1 MSRFLEGPEDLPLAS
16 APQRTYTAGVR
27 FRVRFQQVQPAEV
40 TLRLERAVLLTCVW
54 LSAACGGSSSGSQAS
69 GQTVTLT
76 VDGVAVDLSAI
87 TKANQTTAPYL
98 SEVQAGNTDSSTTL
112 VLEFGTYPP
121 VAGTYS
127 CPTDGVAILYSTSV
141 GGFYSGVNSAGLTD
155 PTPTSCTI
163 TITSYT
169 AAGAPFEGT
178 FSGTVAGGGNVAG
191 TTHVITNGHFKVTA
205 P

>member
-1 MSRFLEGPEDLPLAS
+1 
-16 APQRTYTAGVR
+16 
-27 FRVRFQQVQPAEV
+27 
-40 TLRLERAVLLTCVW
+40 
-54 LSAACGGSSSGSQAS
+54 
-69 GQTVTLT
+69 

-87 TKANQTTAPYL
+87 THAAQTNAPYL
-98 SEVQAGNTDSSTTL
+98 SEVQAANADSSTTL
-112 VLEFGTYPP
+112 VLELGAYPTG
-121 VAGTYS
+121 AATHS
-127 CPTDGVAILYSTSV
+127 CPTDGVAILYTTSA
-141 GGFYSGVNSAGLTD
+141 GGFYSGVNSAGLTA